1 VGGAGGSIAVNRGT
15 LTKMM
20 KGSHHHPIAQ
30 THRKGVALLS
40 LRDRRLF
47 LRAPI
52 KNYKNKLI
60 LEINSQILG
69 IRVRIEKLVEML

>member
-1 VGGAGGSIAVNRGT
+1 
-15 LTKMM
+15 MM
-20 KGSHHHPIAQ
+20 KGSHYHPIAR

-47 LRAPI
+47 LRTPI
-52 KNYKNKLI
+52 KNYKNKLR